1 MIDFSDKLRVFAGEF
16 LANRVKFE
24 TPVGD
29 VLSVKNNI
37 KAKSSMVAAD
47 ETELVKA
54 LDTAMGLKIPVLVL
68 GTGLKHKF
76 RNDIKGILVADKTK
90 GMKIVGIKGK
100 VGGKGIGVDEA
111 SVEIAS
117 GESSSR
123 VNQFLKEHGLE
134 QLVVEENEAMT
145 IGERLEWDTN
155 LRSAIEKIKIWD
167 QGQVYR
173 CNLFEFNKSRHVII
187 GVIIKM
193 KAKDGN

>member
-1 MIDFSDKLRVFAGEF
+1 MIDFSAKLKVFAGEF
-16 LANRVKFE
+16 LANRVKFDVS
-24 TPVGD
+24 VGE
-29 VLSVKNNI
+29 VLPLKSST
-37 KAKSSMVAAD
+37 KAKAVMVAAD
-47 ETELVKA
+47 ENELVKA
-54 LDTAMGLKIPVLVL
+54 MDNAMILKIPVLVL

-76 RNDIKGILVADKTK
+76 RNDIKGLLIADKTR

-117 GESSSR
+117 GESISK
-123 VNQFLKEHGLE
+123 VNQFLNEHGLE
-134 QLVVEENEAMT
+134 RLIVEEDEAMT

-193 KAKDGN
+193 KAQDGN